1 MTFWGAYKSFWKN
14 YFNFSGVATR
24 KEYWFVVLWNVI
36 IGAVFG
42 VLLGISWVTTVAS
55 AFSYEGG
62 LMAGS
67 VVSIILGG
75 IVLVYMLASVI
86 PSLSLSVR
94 RFHDV
99 GLSGWWYVGLY
110 LISLVIGGWLSGWFW
125 SLVSLVINITIIVI
139 FALPTDH
146 LKESNE
152 LIDE

>member
-36 IGAVFG
+36 IGG
-42 VLLGISWVTTVAS
+42 VLGFLLGISSVVTVAS

-62 LMAGS
+62 LMTGS

-75 IVLVYMLASVI
+75 ILLIYTLASLI
-86 PSLSLSVR
+86 PSISLCVR

-99 GLSGWWYVGLY
+99 GLSGWWYVWLY
-110 LISLVIGGWLSGWFW
+110 LVNLVVGGWLSGWFW
-125 SLVSLVINITIIVI
+125 SLVSLVINIAIIVI
-139 FALPTDH
+139 FALPTNH

>member
-36 IGAVFG
+36 IGG
-42 VLLGISWVTTVAS
+42 VLGFLLGISSVVTVAS

-62 LMAGS
+62 LMTGS

-75 IVLVYMLASVI
+75 ILLVYTLASLI
-86 PSLSLSVR
+86 PSISLCVR

-110 LISLVIGGWLSGWFW
+110 LASLVIGGWLSSWFW
-125 SLVSLVINITIIVI
+125 SLVSVVINITIIVI